1 MGKTGSINWV
11 KVKGRKGR
19 VIKVQK
25 SQAQKAHPGPA
36 QRFTSS
42 GHKRRFIRRSAK
54 ALVKWLKDFFYFCFF
69 DFISK
74 KFEDLLCGKF
84 KESRVSHTLL
94 RDEINFLP
102 DKFDYYWSQSST
114 TGLQ

>member
-1 MGKTGSINWV
+1 MGKTGSIDWV

-25 SQAQKAHPGPA
+25 SKAHKAHPGPA

-54 ALVKWLKDFFYFCFF
+54 ALVK
-69 DFISK
+69 
-74 KFEDLLCGKF
+74 
-84 KESRVSHTLL
+84 
-94 RDEINFLP
+94 
-102 DKFDYYWSQSST
+102 
-114 TGLQ
+114 